1 MANEIKIQVKTTD
14 TKPTETSYFLDLAER
29 MRSVCG
35 DCTKIYDALGEHP
48 WLSVWLP
55 LKVTDSVLRG
65 IAQVCFANNTI
76 SGLLILIGLFV
87 GDVRAGGGAVLCSII
102 AIATAKFTHQDDGA
116 IRAGLTNFSPVLV
129 GTVTASLYPLFFTK
143 PFNGDI
149 WFYMMMTTVFSVC
162 VSIGLGVLLSKHNL
176 PGYTLPFNISTSI
189 IFICLRAKGY
199 AEPLQGADTAANDEI
214 NVTQGVNV
222 TSLDDLHVESSNIQW
237 DQVWL
242 GTLLTVG
249 QVYAVE
255 SIACSILILIG
266 LVLCSPMIAAA
277 SYLGGLLATFT
288 ALAVS
293 SAPYTLVYAGV
304 WGYNGFLSAACI
316 TFFMVPH
323 PKMIAMAAINAIFTS
338 CLQAAIVPV
347 FSANNLPV
355 FTYPFCLSSLLFLA
369 LTTSAG
375 MGSQRV
381 ANPTYPE
388 HHLALSLEKSEE
400 VND

>member
-1 MANEIKIQVKTTD
+1 MANDTTIQITSKDNKLMKT
-14 TKPTETSYFLDLAER
+14 SLFLDL
-29 MRSVCG
+29 
-35 DCTKIYDALGEHP
+35 
-48 WLSVWLP
+48 
-55 LKVTDSVLRG
+55 
-65 IAQVCFANNTI
+65 VCFANNTI

-87 GDVRAGGGAVLCSII
+87 GDVRAGGGAVLCSVL

-143 PFNGDI
+143 PFNTDI
-149 WFYMMMTTVFSVC
+149 WLYMMMTTVFSVC
-162 VSIGLGVLLSKHNL
+162 VSIGLGALLSKHNL

-189 IFICLRAKGY
+189 IFLCLRAKGY
-199 AEPLQGADTAANDEI
+199 AEEPIQNAVAVIN
-214 NVTQGVNV
+214 NVTEQVNV
-222 TSLDDLHVESSNIQW
+222 TSGAETPVSATIQW

-266 LVLCSPMIAAA
+266 LVICSPMIAAA

-316 TFFMVPH
+316 TFFMVPN
-323 PKMIAMAAINAIFTS
+323 PKMIIMAAINAVFTS

-369 LTTSAG
+369 LTTNAG

-388 HHLALSLEKSEE
+388 HHLALYLETSEGI
-400 VND
+400 ND

>member
-1 MANEIKIQVKTTD
+1 MANDTTIQITSKDNKLMKT
-14 TKPTETSYFLDLAER
+14 SLFLDLTER

-35 DCTKIYDALGEHP
+35 DCTTVYDTLGKHP
-48 WLSVWLP
+48 WLSLWIL
-55 LKVTDSVLRG
+55 LKVADSVLRG

-87 GDVRAGGGAVLCSII
+87 GDVRAGGGAVLCSVL

-143 PFNGDI
+143 PFNTDI
-149 WFYMMMTTVFSVC
+149 WLYMMMTTVFSVC
-162 VSIGLGVLLSKHNL
+162 VSIGLGALLSKHNL

-189 IFICLRAKGY
+189 IFLCLRAKGY
-199 AEPLQGADTAANDEI
+199 AEEPIQNAVAVIN
-214 NVTQGVNV
+214 NVTEQVNV
-222 TSLDDLHVESSNIQW
+222 TSGAETPVSATIQW

-266 LVLCSPMIAAA
+266 LVICSPMIAAA

-316 TFFMVPH
+316 TFFMVPN
-323 PKMIAMAAINAIFTS
+323 PKMIIMAAINAVFTS

-369 LTTSAG
+369 LTTNAG

-388 HHLALSLEKSEE
+388 HHLALYLETSEGI
-400 VND
+400 ND